1 MKESRIQTFFERYS
15 FPEHNKAKLMYFS
28 VSKHKTQRKE
38 YGERGGKEKCSCR
51 VDLVESCWNWD
62 EIRTKDGLS
71 FHMR

>member
-1 MKESRIQTFFERYS
+1 
-15 FPEHNKAKLMYFS
+15 MYFG